1 VPSLPVPPPPLL
13 PSPFP
18 SPFPEPSPEPVFFT
32 FPFWNRALGLI
43 VSSFVGCVDFM
54 ISDLTKAADM
64 LSAETTNGGW
74 KSGDDWGRV
83 TSGTALALNRPQ
95 KY

>member
-1 VPSLPVPPPPLL
+1 MPSLPVPPPPLL

-43 VSSFVGCVDFM
+43 VSSFVGCVVSFVEG
-54 ISDLTKAADM
+54 LLLGFVVGLADR
-64 LSAETTNGGW
+64 A
-74 KSGDDWGRV
+74 
-83 TSGTALALNRPQ
+83 TSSVFCAT
-95 KY
+95 